1 MHVNVTDAVIKGI
14 LIGLFMAISV
24 GPTLFAVIKYSMTNS
39 YKAGLAFVF
48 GVSLSDILYVT
59 IANLAASWLL
69 VLDSYRDYIAY
80 VGSAILIIV
89 GLVGLLSKAKPKDI
103 NDAPATITGG
113 HYFRIWASGFIINT
127 VNPGVIISW
136 LTAVSATANSS
147 GPYRFILFATC
158 LILILAID
166 FLKVFLAGRIRLL
179 LTPQRVVYVQKASS
193 LILGGLGVLLLA
205 KTFFG
210 KK

>member
-80 VGSAILIIV
+80 GGSAILIIV

-103 NDAPATITGG
+103 NDAPVTITGG